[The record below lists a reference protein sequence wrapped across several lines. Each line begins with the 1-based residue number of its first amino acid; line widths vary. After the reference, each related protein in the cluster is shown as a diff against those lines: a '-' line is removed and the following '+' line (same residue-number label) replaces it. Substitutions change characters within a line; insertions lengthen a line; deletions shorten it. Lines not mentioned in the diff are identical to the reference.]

1 MGWEVGVVGMGWE
14 VWVRYKI
21 SMGYELVVKRRYRLG
36 MACGKYVVG
45 LDFSTLVLTKLS
57 F

>member
-1 MGWEVGVVGMGWE
+1 MGDVGVVGMGWE